1 MFSHIDS
8 TTVFIIIPAFNEHE
22 SLGNVVDELINK
34 HYSLV
39 VVDDGSDIDLFP
51 LLKNKPAFLLRHKIN
66 LGQGASIQTGIDFAI
81 SKQAS
86 YIVTFDAD
94 GQHNADDIAKML
106 DALVE
111 TKSDIALGSRFI
123 EKSNSI
129 PVRRKILLQLARYIN
144 YLFTG
149 LFLTDAHNGLRV
161 MTAETATKIRIKE
174 NRMAHATEILSLIRK
189 EKMKY
194 VEVPVAIYYTEY
206 SRTKGQTATSGF
218 RILFDLLLNK
228 IFR

>member
-1 MFSHIDS
+1 
-8 TTVFIIIPAFNEHE
+8 
-22 SLGNVVDELINK
+22 
-34 HYSLV
+34 
-39 VVDDGSDIDLFP
+39 VVDDGSHIDLFP
-51 LLKNKPAFLLRHKIN
+51 LLKDKPLFFLRHKIN
-66 LGQGASIQTGIDFAI
+66 LGQGAAIQTGIDFAI
-81 SKQAS
+81 SRHAS

-94 GQHNADDIAKML
+94 GQHNANDISKML

-111 TKSDIALGSRFI
+111 TNSDIALGSRFI

-129 PVRRKILLQLARYIN
+129 PARRKVLLQLARYIN

-161 MTAETATKIRIKE
+161 MTKETATKIRMKE

-189 EKMKY
+189 EKLKY
-194 VEVPVAIYYTEY
+194 VEVPVTIYYTEY
-206 SRTKGQTATSGF
+206 SRTKGQTATGGF
-218 RILFDLLLNK
+218 RIFFDLLLNK